1 METIRLNIAGR
12 VYPLSVPAEEADG
25 LQKAAEAVSA
35 QVDRFREQYQVQDR
49 GDLLAMTA
57 LQFASRP
64 AASQAA
70 ATEVAPVPISD
81 DNARRLDDLLARID
95 AALSGS

>member
-12 VYPLSVPAEEADG
+12 VYPLTVP
-25 LQKAAEAVSA
+25 AAEAADLQAAASAVSR
-35 QVDRFREQYQVQDR
+35 QVEQFREQYQVQDR

-64 AASQAA
+64 APAETVETPAI
-70 ATEVAPVPISD
+70 PISEE
-81 DNARRLDDLLARID
+81 NSRRLDDLLTRVD
-95 AALSGS
+95 AALTES

>member
-12 VYPLSVPAEEADG
+12 VYPLSVPAEEAEG
-25 LQKAAEAVSA
+25 LRAAAEAVST
-35 QVDRFREQYQVQDR
+35 QVEAFREQYQVQDR

-57 LQFASRP
+57 LQLASRP
-64 AASQAA
+64 HEPQVAAPAG
-70 ATEVAPVPISD
+70 ISEE
-81 DNARRLDDLLARID
+81 NERRLNDLLARMD